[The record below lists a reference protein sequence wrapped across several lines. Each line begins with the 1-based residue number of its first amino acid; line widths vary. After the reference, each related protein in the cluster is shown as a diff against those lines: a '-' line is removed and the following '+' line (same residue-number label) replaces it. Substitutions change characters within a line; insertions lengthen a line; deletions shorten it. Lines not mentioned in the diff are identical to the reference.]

1 MRNKR
6 VLSIIAALAVGCAL
20 FAASPY
26 ATVVYA
32 EGSSFSLIRA
42 GKSTTVRVGDP
53 ATLGLEVKQGDIIR
67 TGPSTFIEIAINP
80 LSASVQIAENTSFR
94 LDADDS
100 GLASSGELYY
110 GRVRA
115 KVAKLTG
122 NASYRMSSPSLTAGV
137 RGTDFGLDVLAVRTA
152 ASSPDTAGAAVG
164 AGSSPAAA
172 ASSGGSPMLYRVFC
186 FEGKVLVGSVSG
198 TMKSALEISGNE
210 MVERVAASG
219 GASSGIAAA
228 EPSLEKKRITGE
240 VVDFWKVHPFAVISR
255 LPFPVTAPAA
265 SGNAAG
271 GINPDAVRYAE
282 PKAVSRAR
290 APQAGAIALI
300 GLGTLTCAFTA
311 YWSTQRD
318 ADARFI
324 EPAYAAGTVMIGSGM
339 IIAIA
344 SLLSD

>member
-1 MRNKR
+1 MRDKR
-6 VLSIIAALAVGCAL
+6 VLSIIAALSVGCVL

-32 EGSSFSLIRA
+32 EGSSFTLIRA

-53 ATLGLEVKQGDIIR
+53 ATLGLEVKPGDIVR

-94 LDADDS
+94 CDADDT

-115 KVAKLTG
+115 KVAKLSG

-137 RGTDFGLDVLAVRTA
+137 RGTDFGLDVLAVRQTGA
-152 ASSPDTAGAAVG
+152 SPDAAAGA
-164 AGSSPAAA
+164 S
-172 ASSGGSPMLYRVFC
+172 ASGSPMLYRVFC
-186 FEGKVLVGSVSG
+186 FEGTVLVGSVQG
-198 TMKSALEISGNE
+198 TMKNTLEIGGNE

-219 GASSGIAAA
+219 GASSGTAAA
-228 EPSLEKKRITGE
+228 EPPLEKKRITGE

-265 SGNAAG
+265 SRGSAG

-282 PKAVSRAR
+282 PKAASRAR
-290 APQAGAIALI
+290 APQAGAVALI

-324 EPAYAAGTVMIGSGM
+324 DPAYAAGTVMIGSGM
-339 IIAIA
+339 VIAIA